1 VRPPTKPTGPSSA
14 ADLAQPTDQ
23 VLTRRAALGD
33 KQAFA
38 AIVARQGP
46 ALYRYAYR
54 LLDDPSGI
62 EDVLQ
67 ETFFDAWKG
76 LPRFRGDSSLRT
88 WLFTLTRHRVYAN
101 RPRFPAS
108 GSRPHIDI
116 DALDEVPAPDADPA
130 QHNVDSSLLR
140 ALDAALRLL
149 PARQRSAWILK
160 EIEDLSYAEIATVL
174 SVTPDS
180 VRGLLERARTTL
192 AQTMKEWR

>member
-1 VRPPTKPTGPSSA
+1 VRAVQAPD
-14 ADLAQPTDQ
+14 ADPAQTPDE

-33 KQAFA
+33 KRAFA
-38 AIVARQGP
+38 LIVARHGP
-46 ALYRYAYR
+46 SLYRYAYR

-88 WLFTLTRHRVYAN
+88 WLFTLTRHRVHAR

-108 GSRPHIDI
+108 GSRPNVELD
-116 DALDEVPAPDADPA
+116 DALAKIPAPHADPA
-130 QHNVDSSLLR
+130 QHNIDASLLQ

-149 PARQRSAWILK
+149 PSRQRSAWILK
-160 EIEDLSYAEIATVL
+160 EVEDLSYAEIATVL
-174 SVTPDS
+174 AVTPDA
-180 VRGLLERARTTL
+180 VRGLLERSRAAL

>member
-1 VRPPTKPTGPSSA
+1 VLRPPDPPPS
-14 ADLAQPTDQ
+14 DPDPAQPPDE

-38 AIVARQGP
+38 AIVARHGP

-54 LLDDPSGI
+54 LLEDPSGI

-76 LPRFRGDSSLRT
+76 LPRFRGESSLRT
-88 WLFTLTRHRVYAN
+88 WLFTLTRRRVHAQ
-101 RPRFPAS
+101 RPRSPAS
-108 GSRPHIDI
+108 GSRTHTDLD
-116 DALDEVPAPDADPA
+116 DALDSVPAPHADPA
-130 QHNVDSSLLR
+130 QHNIDSGLLR

-160 EIEDLSYAEIATVL
+160 EIEDLSYTEIATVL
-174 SVTPDS
+174 AVTPDS
-180 VRGLLERARTTL
+180 VRGLLERSRASL
-192 AQTMKEWR
+192 AQSMKEWR